1 MICGVVNTRSGYEY
15 SMTSLSSHQI
25 YTRVFLSS
33 NTLLSANAYRAVE
46 MEIRVQE
53 KWWKEIQL
61 QLLLLLLAARG
72 RWPLSSRVCR
82 VSKERKEGLAINQAG
97 DRNGLHNVGVNCT

>member
-1 MICGVVNTRSGYEY
+1 MICGVVNTRLGYEY
-15 SMTSLSSHQI
+15 SMTSLPSHQI
-25 YTRVFLSS
+25 YTRVFLGS

-46 MEIRVQE
+46 KEIRVQE

-61 QLLLLLLAARG
+61 QLLLLLAARV

-82 VSKERKEGLAINQAG
+82 VSSERKEGLAINQAG
-97 DRNGLHNVGVNCT
+97 DRNGLHSVGVNCT